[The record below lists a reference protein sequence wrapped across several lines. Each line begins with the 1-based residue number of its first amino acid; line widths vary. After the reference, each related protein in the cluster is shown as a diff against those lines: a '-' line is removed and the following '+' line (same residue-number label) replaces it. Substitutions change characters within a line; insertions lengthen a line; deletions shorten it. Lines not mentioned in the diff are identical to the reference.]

1 MRVHDQRPP
10 APPRF
15 NPYGN
20 ELKRHNDARKR
31 GEKALDVLP
40 ISSAKPTLPKLK
52 FLENA
57 END

>member
-1 MRVHDQRPP
+1 MRVHDQRPTKP
-10 APPRF
+10 KH
-15 NPYGN
+15 NPYGG
-20 ELKRHNDARKR
+20 ELRRHHEARAR
-31 GEKALDVLP
+31 GEKVLDVLP

>member
-10 APPRF
+10 ARPKH

-20 ELKRHNDARKR
+20 ELKRHNDAIKR
-31 GEKALDVLP
+31 GEKVLDVLP